1 MKQPAKAGA
10 LVSSAEKK
18 AGAVAPTTTKDKPTN
33 IRELLEARMGEIQK
47 VLPSVLTPTQFL
59 RLALNAIQTTPH
71 LMECTMQSFYGSIMQ
86 CAQLGLKPNCNGEA
100 YLLPF
105 KNTKKGGIYECQF
118 VPGYK
123 GLMILARRSGEVANI
138 DAQVVYE
145 KDTFDLSYGFD
156 PYLVHK
162 PYLEGDRGTV
172 RGFYA
177 TVILKDGGKS
187 AFWMTVED
195 AKKYGKRYSKAFSS
209 GPWQTDFEAMAK
221 KSCLRQVLKYAPMS
235 TDVDIAM
242 ERDGKVL
249 NFEESKIDGDVITVE
264 DIDEPV
270 EEITDGTPAEGLEEG
285 TTVDSDGVIHHA
297 DEGEGGNE

>member
-1 MKQPAKAGA
+1 MKNSAKAGA
-10 LVSSAEKK
+10 LVASAEQKN
-18 AGAVAPTTTKDKPTN
+18 AVATATTKPTN
-33 IRELLEARMGEIQK
+33 IKELLEARMGEIQK

-123 GLMILARRSGEVANI
+123 GLMLLARRSGEIASI
-138 DAQVVYE
+138 DAQTVYE
-145 KDTFDLSYGFD
+145 NDTFELSFGFE
-156 PYLVHK
+156 PALIHK
-162 PYLEGDRGTV
+162 PYLEGDRGAV

-187 AFWMTVED
+187 AHWMTVED
-195 AKKYGKRYSKAFSS
+195 AKNYGKRYSKAYSS

-235 TDVDIAM
+235 TDVDTAI

-249 NFEESKIDGDVITVE
+249 RFDDNKIDGNVIT
-264 DIDEPV
+264 IDDEEPTEGAPV
-270 EEITDGTPAEGLEEG
+270 EGLEEG
-285 TTVDSDGVIHHA
+285 ATVDEDGVVHHA
-297 DEGEGGNE
+297 NEGETEGNGKNE

>member
-1 MKQPAKAGA
+1 MKQSAKAGA
-10 LVSSAEKK
+10 LVTSAEQKN
-18 AGAVAPTTTKDKPTN
+18 AVATAAKPTN

-123 GLMILARRSGEVANI
+123 GLMLLARRSGEIASI
-138 DAQVVYE
+138 DAQTVYE
-145 KDTFDLSYGFD
+145 NDTFELSFGFE
-156 PYLVHK
+156 PALIHK
-162 PYLEGDRGTV
+162 PYLEGDRGAV

-187 AFWMTVED
+187 AHWMTVED
-195 AKKYGKRYSKAFSS
+195 AKRYGRRYSKAYNS

-235 TDVDIAM
+235 TDVDTAI

-249 NFEESKIDGDVITVE
+249 NFDENKIDSNAIIIE
-264 DIDEPV
+264 DIEEPTD
-270 EEITDGTPAEGLEEG
+270 EITEGASAEGLEEG
-285 TTVDSDGVIHHA
+285 TTVDGDGVIHHA
-297 DEGEGGNE
+297 NKGETEGETKNE

>member
-1 MKQPAKAGA
+1 MKQSAQAGA

-18 AGAVAPTTTKDKPTN
+18 TGVTTPATTKDKPTN

-145 KDTFDLSYGFD
+145 NDIFDLSYGFD

-249 NFEESKIDGDVITVE
+249 NFENSAIDGNVIEVE
-264 DIDEPV
+264 DIYD
-270 EEITDGTPAEGLEEG
+270 PAEDTIEGALTESLEEG
-285 TTVDSDGVIHHA
+285 TTVDSDGVIHHS
-297 DEGEGGNE
+297 DEGEDGNE